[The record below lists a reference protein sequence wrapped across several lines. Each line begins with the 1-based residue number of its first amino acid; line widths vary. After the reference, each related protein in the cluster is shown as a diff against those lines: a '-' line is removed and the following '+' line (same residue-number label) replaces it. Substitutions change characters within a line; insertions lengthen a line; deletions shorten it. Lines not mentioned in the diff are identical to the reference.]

1 MGPNAKEADCFKVA
15 QLITAT
21 QLVTAM
27 SGLSTDSKKA
37 LTRSGAYALEVKLEV
52 VSWDFGHSCGNTDG
66 ECA

>member
-1 MGPNAKEADCFKVA
+1 MA